1 MRADVAF
8 EIVKLMVQVA
18 WADGDIADG
27 EIEQILGLAE
37 HVDVGPTNLAM
48 LATLLRGEEPLPP
61 PDIGLL
67 RQHRSTA
74 LSAAEAVARADSFV
88 APDEK
93 ALLEELRSLLGA

>member
-18 WADGDIADG
+18 WADGEIADA
-27 EIEQILGLAE
+27 EVEQILGLAE

-48 LATLLRGEEPLPP
+48 LATMLRGEEPLPP
-61 PDIGLL
+61 PDLGLL

-74 LSAAEAVARADSFV
+74 LAAAEAMVRADEVV
-88 APDEK
+88 APDEEQ
-93 ALLEELRSLLGA
+93 LLAQLRSLLDG